1 MKKKAVIVLCVLCS
15 FYFFSGCS
23 QSKNVSS
30 SKIITSFF
38 AVKSHSGT
46 RYSFYVS
53 KPKSGEENSPPEEG
67 AIMKT
72 VVSSDFET
80 ALNEFEESFGKYDM
94 THLNSIFLDDGYLSE
109 QFSKDLPA
117 IRKHIRISPTVK
129 CFALNESPQDV
140 ADCINKTYNSSFE
153 EFMESAWRNER
164 KKLLCTLSE
173 LAFSIENPIYTASM
187 PVIEISDSD
196 AIRANAFIF
205 YNTKWGVMRATD
217 KDYELYSDHLK
228 KYGKT
233 SKAIKIYPDT
243 EIIKVKI
250 PSSEKYK
257 REITDMANKYTAL
270 GFDFMNVFYY
280 TKKFFPDY
288 KSYFGYIENMDHTN
302 IRYE

>member
-1 MKKKAVIVLCVLCS
+1 MKKSAVIVLCILCLVS
-15 FYFFSGCS
+15 FLSGCS

-30 SKIITSFF
+30 SKIITACF

-53 KPKSGEENSPPEEG
+53 KPKSGEENSPTEDG
-67 AIMKT
+67 NVMKT
-72 VVSSDFET
+72 VVTSGFEN
-80 ALNEFEESFGKYDM
+80 ALREFEESFGKYDM
-94 THLNSIFLDDGYLSE
+94 THLNSFFMDDGYLSG
-109 QFSKDLPA
+109 QFSRDLPA

-129 CFALNESPQDV
+129 CFALNESPQAV
-140 ADCINKTYNSSFE
+140 SDCIDKTYNSSFE
-153 EFMESAWRNER
+153 KFMESVWRNDR

-173 LAFSIENPIYTASM
+173 LTFSIENPIYTASM

-205 YNTKWGVMRATD
+205 YNTKWGAMRATD
-217 KDYELYSDHLK
+217 KDYELYSNHLK

-233 SKAIKIYPDT
+233 SKAIKIYPDR

-250 PSSEKYK
+250 PSPEKYK
-257 REITDMANKYTAL
+257 QEMADMANKYTAL

-288 KSYFGYIENMDHTN
+288 KSYFGYIGNMDHTN